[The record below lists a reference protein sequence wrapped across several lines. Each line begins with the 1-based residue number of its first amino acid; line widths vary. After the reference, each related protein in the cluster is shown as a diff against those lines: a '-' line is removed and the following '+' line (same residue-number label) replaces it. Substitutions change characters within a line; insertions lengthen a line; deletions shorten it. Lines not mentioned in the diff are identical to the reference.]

1 MILLDMILD
10 PTRLKNYGTSQS
22 RLFLLA
28 VLLIT
33 VLHTAP
39 SFSPVLVGS
48 ELEMPSPWPE
58 RYQKIETD
66 GARKLVDR
74 ALEFGATR
82 LGKPRL
88 EPRRVQLRLSVPQK
102 ADASIRRGFRL
113 LELSD
118 AKSGLFT
125 IYLSV
130 RPEHVAFA
138 GQLAHEA
145 FHVFQPFLRDV
156 YVEGLNTY
164 LAERFL
170 RLEGLPWKP
179 WQKHFESHGDP
190 LYGGSW
196 AMIRELAEAV
206 GEKQLCRMT
215 RFRLSAGPAKTSVK
229 PIQTRKDFLPPP
241 PSRVEHVD
249 IDRWLDSLDPE
260 ARQRARKIIA
270 ARYVSL
276 EKLRRAGHSDYGFRR
291 PK

>member
-1 MILLDMILD
+1 MILPDMTLD
-10 PTRLKNYGTSQS
+10 PRRSQDYGTPQS
-22 RLFLLA
+22 RLFFLA
-28 VLLIT
+28 VVLST
-33 VLHTAP
+33 VFHTAP
-39 SFSPVLVGS
+39 SFSPVLAGA
-48 ELEMPSPWPE
+48 ELELPSPWPE
-58 RYQKIETD
+58 RYQKVESRE
-66 GARKLVDR
+66 ARKLVDR

-88 EPRRVQLRLSVPQK
+88 RPRRVQLRLSVPLK
-102 ADASIRRGFRL
+102 ANASIRRGFRL

-130 RPEHVAFA
+130 RPGHVAFA

-196 AMIRELAEAV
+196 ALIKELAEAV

-215 RFRLSAGPAKTSVK
+215 RFRLSAKPAKTSVK
-229 PIQTRKDFLPPP
+229 SIQARKEFLPPP

-270 ARYVSL
+270 ARYVAL
-276 EKLRRAGHSDYGFRR
+276 EKLRQASHSDYGFRR